1 MDTKADAG
9 LAPVSTPERVQELD
23 VLRGIALFGI
33 LVVNID
39 DYAPAPVSTAD
50 GVTQGFINVVAHG
63 SFYPLFSLLFGI
75 GFALFLERATARGTR
90 GVRLYVRRLVSL
102 LAIALLQIILLE
114 DRNILVIYAFLAV
127 PLLLFWR
134 ASARTCLIAAMACL
148 TLAVVRVPI
157 NRALARRQDPAAA
170 AATRAE
176 QARRQ
181 AEWRRVA
188 DTRSYLEIAA
198 YRAQWE
204 VPAALRWSANLRR
217 NPRLLHI
224 LAMFLLGA
232 AVWRSRLLLNP
243 SSSRRLLRTVVVAG
257 IIGGV
262 VGNLVV
268 ILGPDSGPLPWLAS
282 RPITTT
288 AVGFLGNTLLTLAYV
303 AGVVLVM
310 SGADSVWRRRLAPL
324 AVIGR
329 MGLTNYL
336 WQSVVMSLLFLPYG
350 LRLEGAFALWI
361 HPLFAVVIFLTH
373 LPLSTWWLAR
383 FRFGPAE
390 WIWRTATY
398 GRVQPMRL
406 RTEEARMA
414 RPA

>member
-1 MDTKADAG
+1 M
-9 LAPVSTPERVQELD
+9 
-23 VLRGIALFGI
+23 
-33 LVVNID
+33 
-39 DYAPAPVSTAD
+39 
-50 GVTQGFINVVAHG
+50 
-63 SFYPLFSLLFGI
+63 
-75 GFALFLERATARGTR
+75 
-90 GVRLYVRRLVSL
+90 
-102 LAIALLQIILLE
+102 
-114 DRNILVIYAFLAV
+114 
-127 PLLLFWR
+127 
-134 ASARTCLIAAMACL
+134 
-148 TLAVVRVPI
+148 
-157 NRALARRQDPAAA
+157 
-170 AATRAE
+170 
-176 QARRQ
+176 
-181 AEWRRVA
+181 
-188 DTRSYLEIAA
+188 
-198 YRAQWE
+198 
-204 VPAALRWSANLRR
+204 
-217 NPRLLHI
+217 
-224 LAMFLLGA
+224 
-232 AVWRSRLLLNP
+232 
-243 SSSRRLLRTVVVAG
+243 
-257 IIGGV
+257 
-262 VGNLVV
+262 
-268 ILGPDSGPLPWLAS
+268 
-282 RPITTT
+282 
-288 AVGFLGNTLLTLAYV
+288 GFLGNTLLTLAYV